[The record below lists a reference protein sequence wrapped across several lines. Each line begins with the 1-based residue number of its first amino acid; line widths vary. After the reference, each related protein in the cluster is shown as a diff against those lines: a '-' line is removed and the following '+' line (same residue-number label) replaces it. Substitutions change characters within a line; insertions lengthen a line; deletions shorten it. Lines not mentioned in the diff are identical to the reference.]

1 MWYRSE
7 LKMRAKQVFGRCFW
21 AAVIVCLISG
31 VLAGEFGG
39 QTGGS
44 FSSSV
49 VQDSRE
55 DSTYKV
61 SESLITGEWDLEEIK
76 DQAGISAA
84 GLLTA
89 GLAPVMIYFGIGIF
103 IMALVISIF
112 VGYPILVGSKR
123 FFMCSREQKT
133 GIGTILYAYR
143 SGNVVNV
150 VFVQFLQSVKT
161 FLWTLLLIIP
171 GIIKSYEYR
180 MIPYILSENPDLDQ
194 KRVFELSRE
203 MMMGQKWNTFVL
215 DLSFILWNLLGSITC
230 GLANIFYVNPYI
242 AATNAEL
249 YAVLREDVLNRGIS
263 NAYELPGFGEQKWDS
278 FR

>member
-7 LKMRAKQVFGRCFW
+7 LKMRARGVLGRCFW

-31 VLAGEFGG
+31 VLAGEFGSR
-39 QTGGS
+39 TGGNS
-44 FSSSV
+44 GSSSV
-49 VQDSRE
+49 QNSQGDSG
-55 DSTYKV
+55 YAV
-61 SESLITGEWDLEEIK
+61 SESLITGEWDLGSIRNE
-76 DQAGISAA
+76 AGVSAA

-89 GLAPVMIYFGIGIF
+89 GLAPIIIYFGIGIF

-123 FFMCSREQKT
+123 FFMCSREQKM

-180 MIPYILSENPDLDQ
+180 MIPYILAENPALDQ
-194 KRVFELSRE
+194 KRVFELSME
-203 MMMGQKWNTFVL
+203 MMTGQKWKTFVL
-215 DLSFILWNLLGSITC
+215 DLSFILWNLLGGLTC
-230 GLANIFYVNPYI
+230 GLAYVFYVNPYI

-249 YAVLREDVLNRGIS
+249 YAALREDLLNRGLT
-263 NAYELPGFGEQKWDS
+263 NTYELPGFCEQEWTS
-278 FR
+278 FQ